1 MKYMGSKRRILKHIL
16 PIMLD
21 DMYTNKLTTW
31 VEPFVGGANVIQH
44 VPSKFT
50 RIGSD
55 YFEHT
60 IAALIGIRDHLD
72 SLPDD
77 VSEEYYKLLK
87 GTPADPITSWIR
99 FVCSFAGIFS
109 NAYAREK
116 DSTGRT
122 FAGEGLRNAM
132 VQSPLIQGVDLLVG
146 DYTMH
151 SDKVGCVIY
160 CFDGDTELL
169 TDSGWTN
176 IKDITTAHKCLS
188 RQPNTKVIDY
198 KQVVKTHET
207 KSKSMFYYKSKMLD
221 FSVTSDHNLFVSK
234 KTTRQGIRNDI
245 FLKPD
250 NIKNF
255 NFNFINAGGIWNRET
270 PSTLDINGYVVDT
283 VKFMYLLGI
292 FFTDGSVNNQGV
304 VTISQTK
311 PEIVEKIRNVLQE
324 LDLPYSEYSSERNL
338 QAKTFYLKRSWSDF
352 FKQFYLKKDRTIPK
366 DYLNFGVDALEK
378 LLEGILDGDSDNERR
393 RISVGSM
400 NLVNDIQEIC
410 YKLGLASNYRVVK
423 GKNTKLECGRIIN
436 GGDYY
441 VVSVL
446 KTEYLNAHK
455 NNHHFKDE
463 EKDVYCVTL
472 SEWHTVLT
480 RKNGKCIWMGQ
491 CDPPYRSTTGYKG
504 TGRFDYDAFYDWCRK
519 MSKNN
524 IVYVSEYD
532 MPDDFE
538 CVWTGNIATNF
549 SSQREGNIVS
559 VAKEKLYRISD
570 LNAEYTFPF

>member
-60 IAALIGIRDHLD
+60 IAALIGVRDHLD

-77 VSEEYYKLLK
+77 VSEEYYTSVK

-99 FVCSFAGIFS
+99 FVCSFAGTFS
-109 NAYAREK
+109 NGYAREK

-132 VQSPLIQGVDLLVG
+132 AQSPLIQGVDLLVG

-160 CFDGDTELL
+160 C
-169 TDSGWTN
+169 
-176 IKDITTAHKCLS
+176 
-188 RQPNTKVIDY
+188 
-198 KQVVKTHET
+198 
-207 KSKSMFYYKSKMLD
+207 
-221 FSVTSDHNLFVSK
+221 
-234 KTTRQGIRNDI
+234 
-245 FLKPD
+245 
-250 NIKNF
+250 
-255 NFNFINAGGIWNRET
+255 
-270 PSTLDINGYVVDT
+270 
-283 VKFMYLLGI
+283 
-292 FFTDGSVNNQGV
+292 
-304 VTISQTK
+304 
-311 PEIVEKIRNVLQE
+311 
-324 LDLPYSEYSSERNL
+324 
-338 QAKTFYLKRSWSDF
+338 
-352 FKQFYLKKDRTIPK
+352 
-366 DYLNFGVDALEK
+366 
-378 LLEGILDGDSDNERR
+378 
-393 RISVGSM
+393 
-400 NLVNDIQEIC
+400 
-410 YKLGLASNYRVVK
+410 
-423 GKNTKLECGRIIN
+423 
-436 GGDYY
+436 
-441 VVSVL
+441 
-446 KTEYLNAHK
+446 
-455 NNHHFKDE
+455 
-463 EKDVYCVTL
+463 
-472 SEWHTVLT
+472 
-480 RKNGKCIWMGQ
+480 
-491 CDPPYRSTTGYKG
+491 DPPYRSTTGYKG
-504 TGRFDYDAFYDWCRK
+504 TVKFDYDAFYDWCRK

-538 CVWTGNIATNF
+538 CVWTGNIVTNF
-549 SSQREGNIVS
+549 SSQRKGNIVS